1 MTPSA
6 AITAVRPSILPKGG
20 TLARGLEALHRRG
33 DANRRIQ
40 PVPDQASGLAQIY
53 GEIRHEL
60 LRFLTARVG
69 DAAEAEDI
77 LQELWIRLQSA
88 DAGPVA
94 NGRAYLYRA
103 AQNQALDRAR
113 SRQRRDRR
121 DGEWV
126 AGHADLSGAEPAD
139 TRPNA
144 EAAMLAREDAEA
156 LAKAIEALPEGAG
169 RAFRLHKIDG
179 LSHAQVAARLGIS
192 KSGVEKHIAVA
203 MAHLRRALQD

>member
-1 MTPSA
+1 MRSA
-6 AITAVRPSILPKGG
+6 
-20 TLARGLEALHRRG
+20 E
-33 DANRRIQ
+33 
-40 PVPDQASGLAQIY
+40 
-53 GEIRHEL
+53 
-60 LRFLTARVG
+60 
-69 DAAEAEDI
+69 
-77 LQELWIRLQSA
+77 
-88 DAGPVA
+88 AGPVG

-113 SRQRRDRR
+113 ARQRRDRR
-121 DGEWV
+121 EGEWV
-126 AGHADLSGAEPAD
+126 AEHADLGGAEPAD

-156 LAKAIEALPEGAG
+156 LAKAIKALPEGAG

-179 LSHAQVAARLGIS
+179 LSHAEVAARLGIS

>member
-1 MTPSA
+1 M
-6 AITAVRPSILPKGG
+6 
-20 TLARGLEALHRRG
+20 
-33 DANRRIQ
+33 
-40 PVPDQASGLAQIY
+40 
-53 GEIRHEL
+53 

-69 DAAEAEDI
+69 DAAEAEDV

-94 NGRAYLYRA
+94 NARAYLYRA

-126 AGHADLSGAEPAD
+126 AEHAGPGGAEPAD

-144 EAAMLAREDAEA
+144 EAAMLAREEAAA
-156 LAKAIEALPEGAG
+156 LARAIEALPEGAG

-179 LSHAQVAARLGIS
+179 LSHAEVAARLGIS

-203 MAHLRRALQD
+203 MAHLRRALRD